1 MRHCVQDY
9 PEKSLLQVR
18 NISRVMVFIVPLLR
32 DGGKTR
38 ASLFFLE
45 RLGRGCFRKTRG
57 LAWNVPPVSRADS
70 PKKYTK

>member
-9 PEKSLLQVR
+9 LEESLLQVR
-18 NISRVMVFIVPLLR
+18 TISRAIVFIVPLLR

-38 ASLFFLE
+38 ASFFGG
-45 RLGRGCFRKTRG
+45 RLGRGCFRKTRA
-57 LAWNVPPVSRADS
+57 LAWNVPTVSRADS